1 MIERLTNLDVTN
13 SVDRS
18 IPATALRTLI
28 TSFPRPVS
36 GVPLAKSTQDA
47 YNSISKVLIPRL
59 VGYVV
64 IPHGLKNAPL
74 PPPGMLES
82 DSDKGVD
89 SDAVDVLVEV
99 IRCFGPML
107 QDPERQTLQKS
118 ITKILDNDRTGSV
131 VKKKAIVAMSLLAV
145 YLSDAQLNNFVSSIA
160 ESFRN
165 SKLTLPRRRLFISM
179 IGSLVIAIPHRLGSY
194 LKTLAPF
201 VINALSEKELEQSR
215 KAWEEDGSIDPE
227 VEEVREAALV
237 TLEGFLSSCSN
248 EMRIYTEEAV
258 DAALRFITYDTNFTM
273 DEDDEEMGG
282 TQDDEE
288 NDEAST
294 NGIDE
299 EEDFEEEEALSDDDD
314 SSWKVRRCAAKVL
327 YTIIS
332 TRSSGDLLESG
343 LLYRR
348 IAPVLIERFKEREE
362 NVRLEVLSTLAS
374 LIRKTGETSASP
386 NTDED
391 VSVSGSQVQHSRK
404 RRRGYSD
411 ASPIKE
417 STMDIN
423 SPAVSPPP
431 TSGPKADLAR
441 LSASIIN
448 GVAKLL
454 KQKSIP
460 TKQAA
465 IILTRDLVLVQ
476 HGILSEHIG
485 KVIDPLAE
493 AINAQGHSMS
503 SIAGGSASASGSNLR
518 TEALQLISA
527 ICDTHSSKIMAPYVG
542 KLVPGIITAAQ
553 DKYYK
558 ISSEAIAVIESVIK
572 VITPLQS
579 SGSYSH
585 NQLYINQFYDVLLDR
600 AVATDADLEVR
611 QRAIR
616 ALGVLLA
623 RSSASVNS
631 KLLSGDMKTKAL
643 DILYDRLRNE
653 TTRLPAVRAIDTIF
667 ASNVDKDALKP
678 TWVRTVSIELGAQ
691 LRKADR
697 NLRSASVAALRSLI
711 SNPVMLP
718 YLDDRTSRDLVG
730 MLLPLL
736 SGNDLNFLGIA
747 LIILTKLV
755 ERSPK
760 QVMDQDLTA
769 ALCSVVLAPLGGPVL
784 EALLNLF
791 QTIGIH
797 GVGQSLMQ
805 DLLKTVGVTG
815 DPAIVGKAI
824 GALLVSGGSTV
835 GVRLDD
841 FVKEL
846 HGAPDDLRKC
856 LALSILGESGQ
867 RLGSASPL
875 HPDLFMEHFKSTSEQ
890 VPRAAAI
897 ALGRAGAGNID
908 HFLPVI
914 LSTANTS
921 GDSEL
926 LLLHSMKE
934 ILQYVGRSGA
944 DISQYTKSIWEKLL
958 LASQAEDN
966 RVVGAECIGRLTLI
980 DPKAYLPSLQVNTTS
995 TRNMRSADNSQNY
1008 LQDPKPTVRGMVI
1021 QAVRF
1026 TFADSDESFDE
1037 VLKPMLI
1044 KMLTTMLNDS
1054 NLENRR
1060 LAVTALNS
1068 ATRNKPE
1075 MILPD
1080 LAKLLPLVMKEAK
1093 IKPELVREVQMGPFK
1108 HKVDDGLEVRKVRLY
1123 SIVERFGR
1131 LIANV
1136 ERLRDVVLPHGNC
1149 HHTHQPW

>member
-1 MIERLTNLDVTN
+1 MIERLTNLDVAN
-13 SVDRS
+13 SIDRS

-28 TSFPRPVS
+28 TSFPHPVS
-36 GVPLAKSTQDA
+36 AVPLAKSTQDA

-59 VGYVV
+59 VGFVV
-64 IPHGLKNAPL
+64 ISHGLKNAPM
-74 PPPGMLES
+74 PPLGMLES
-82 DSDKGVD
+82 NREKGVD
-89 SDAVDVLVEV
+89 SDAVDVLIEV

-107 QDPERQTLQKS
+107 QDPERQAFQKS
-118 ITKILDNDRTGSV
+118 ITKILDSVRTGNV

-145 YLSDAQLNNFVSSIA
+145 YLSDAQLKNFVYNIV

-165 SKLTLPRRRLFISM
+165 SKLTLPRRRLLISM
-179 IGSLVIAIPHRLGSY
+179 IGSLVIAIPHRLGPH

-201 VINALSEKELEQSR
+201 VINALSGKELEQSR
-215 KAWEEDGSIDPE
+215 KAWEEDGSVEPE

-237 TLEGFLSSCSN
+237 ALEGFLSSCSN
-248 EMRIYTEEAV
+248 EMRIYTEDAI

-282 TQDDEE
+282 TQDDDEDE
-288 NDEAST
+288 EASV

-299 EEDFEEEEALSDDDD
+299 EEDFEEEEALSDDDN

-348 IAPVLIERFKEREE
+348 IAPVLIERFEEREE

-374 LIRKTGETSASP
+374 LIRKTGEISASS

-391 VSVSGSQVQHSRK
+391 ISEPGSQVHYSRK

-411 ASPIKE
+411 SSPIKE

-431 TSGPKADLAR
+431 TSGPKSDLAR
-441 LSASIIN
+441 ISTPIIN
-448 GVAKLL
+448 GVAKML
-454 KQKSIP
+454 KLKSIP
-460 TKQAA
+460 TQQAA

-476 HGILSEHIG
+476 HGVLSDHVG
-485 KVIDPLAE
+485 KVIDPLVD
-493 AINAQGHSMS
+493 AINATYTYGNAISSMG
-503 SIAGGSASASGSNLR
+503 GGSASASGSNLR
-518 TEALQLISA
+518 TEALQLVSA
-527 ICDTHSSKIMAPYVG
+527 ICDTHSSQIMAPYVG
-542 KLVPGIITAAQ
+542 KIVPGIVSAAH
-553 DKYYK
+553 DKNYK
-558 ISSEAIAVIESVIK
+558 ISSEAIAVIESAIK
-572 VITPLQS
+572 VITPFKS
-579 SGSYSH
+579 SGSHSH
-585 NQLYINQFYDVLLDR
+585 NQVYVSQFYDVLLDR

-623 RSSASVNS
+623 RCSASTNS
-631 KLLSGDMKTKAL
+631 KLLSADMKAKAL

-653 TTRLPAVRAIDTIF
+653 TTRLPAVRAVDTIF

-678 TWVRTVSIELGAQ
+678 TWVRMVIIELGAQ

-697 NLRSASVAALRSLI
+697 NLKSASIAALRSLI
-711 SNPVMLP
+711 SNPVMLA
-718 YLDDRTSRDLVG
+718 YLDDTTTRDLVG

-747 LIILTKLV
+747 LVILTKLV

-760 QVMDQDLTA
+760 KVMDDDLIA
-769 ALCSVVLAPLGGPVL
+769 ALCSAVLAPLGGPVL

-791 QTIGIH
+791 QTIGAH
-797 GVGQSLMQ
+797 GVGQPLMQ
-805 DLLKTVGVTG
+805 GLLKAVGVTG
-815 DPAIVGKAI
+815 DPTIVGKAI
-824 GALLVSGGSTV
+824 GALLVSGGPTV

-856 LALSILGESGQ
+856 LALSILGEAGQ

-875 HPDLFMEHFKSTSEQ
+875 HPDLFMEHFTSTSEQ
-890 VPRAAAI
+890 IPRAAAV

-908 HFLPVI
+908 QFLPVI
-914 LSTANTS
+914 LSTADRS

-926 LLLHSMKE
+926 LLLHSIKE
-934 ILQYVGRSGA
+934 ILQYVGRAGV

-958 LASQAEDN
+958 SASQAEDN
-966 RVVGAECIGRLTLI
+966 RAVGAECIGRLTLLY
-980 DPKAYLPSLQVNTTS
+980 PKAYLPLLQVSTASFDIQQSANT
-995 TRNMRSADNSQNY
+995 SQHY

-1068 ATRNKPE
+1068 ATRNKPD

-1108 HKVDDGLEVRKVRLY
+1108 HKVDDGLEVRKVRLT
-1123 SIVERFGR
+1123 
-1131 LIANV
+1131 L
-1136 ERLRDVVLPHGNC
+1136 
-1149 HHTHQPW
+1149 